1 VPSSKPLARAYEL
14 LQKLANRSENS
25 LIIWN
30 TGIEQ
35 DLRAV
40 AAELDNAA
48 RSIQDPETSANTTC
62 VLPTLNVLLRYDD
75 HWGALFK
82 KAESGQEELITKI
95 QLWMYGF
102 LKGIPEQSPTWEVA
116 ELREG
121 TKVLRPGICYGAI
134 VAVRRVSRRRRET
147 PSSQIMLLHRPVVPK
162 PQQRHVQSLIEPEG
176 TLLLMPGYQPRR
188 TTLRAN
194 DLLRELVDEV

>member
-48 RSIQDPETSANTTC
+48 RSIQDPETFANTSC

-75 HWGALFK
+75 YWGALF
-82 KAESGQEELITKI
+82 
-95 QLWMYGF
+95 
-102 LKGIPEQSPTWEVA
+102 
-116 ELREG
+116 
-121 TKVLRPGICYGAI
+121 
-134 VAVRRVSRRRRET
+134 
-147 PSSQIMLLHRPVVPK
+147 
-162 PQQRHVQSLIEPEG
+162 
-176 TLLLMPGYQPRR
+176 
-188 TTLRAN
+188 N
-194 DLLRELVDEV
+194 

>member
-48 RSIQDPETSANTTC
+48 RSIKDPETFANTSC

-75 HWGALFK
+75 YWGALF
-82 KAESGQEELITKI
+82 
-95 QLWMYGF
+95 
-102 LKGIPEQSPTWEVA
+102 
-116 ELREG
+116 
-121 TKVLRPGICYGAI
+121 
-134 VAVRRVSRRRRET
+134 
-147 PSSQIMLLHRPVVPK
+147 
-162 PQQRHVQSLIEPEG
+162 
-176 TLLLMPGYQPRR
+176 
-188 TTLRAN
+188 N
-194 DLLRELVDEV
+194 